1 MARGINK
8 VIIVGNLGAD
18 PETRYTGSG
27 TAITSLR
34 IATSEAW
41 TDKQSGE
48 KQERTEWHR
57 VKLFGKL
64 AEIAGEYL
72 KKGRQVYIE
81 GSLRTDKY
89 TDKDGVERYSTD
101 IIANEMQMLGGQ
113 GGGEGG
119 GFAGGQGG
127 GARPQQQF
135 RRRRGWRRWPATRQL
150 RWWWWWCARRRRLR
164 SAARRQCAA
173 ALGSAGQRR
182 LRRRRYSVLICITFH
197 IVAFDQKAMILH
209 GLFYTDQVGR
219 MGMGIGTMNALKSA
233 SDASPD

>member
-34 IATSEAW
+34 LATSEAW

-89 TDKDGVERYSTD
+89 TDKDGIERYSTD
-101 IIANEMQMLGGQ
+101 IIANEMQMTLLHSAFSPIVK
-113 GGGEGG
+113 EG
-119 GFAGGQGG
+119 
-127 GARPQQQF
+127 
-135 RRRRGWRRWPATRQL
+135 L
-150 RWWWWWCARRRRLR
+150 D
-164 SAARRQCAA
+164 
-173 ALGSAGQRR
+173 
-182 LRRRRYSVLICITFH
+182 
-197 IVAFDQKAMILH
+197 AFQAKRAPDFI
-209 GLFYTDQVGR
+209 R
-219 MGMGIGTMNALKSA
+219 IG
-233 SDASPD
+233 

>member
-34 IATSEAW
+34 LATSEAW

-89 TDKDGVERYSTD
+89 TDKDGIERYSTD

-119 GFAGGQGG
+119 GGGNFAGGQGG
-127 GARPQQQF
+127 GARQPSRGNFGGGGGGGAAAGGGGGGQQRGGGNYGGGAGGQQRGGGDDYGQPRGGNAPPQ
-135 RRRRGWRRWPATRQL
+135 
-150 RWWWWWCARRRRLR
+150 R
-164 SAARRQCAA
+164 SAPPVNE
-173 ALGSAGQRR
+173 G
-182 LRRRRYSVLICITFH
+182 
-197 IVAFDQKAMILH
+197 FDDDDIP
-209 GLFYTDQVGR
+209 F
-219 MGMGIGTMNALKSA
+219 
-233 SDASPD
+233 

>member
-34 IATSEAW
+34 IATSEQW

-89 TDKDGVERYSTD
+89 TDKDGIERYSTD
-101 IIANEMQMLGGQ
+101 IIANEMQMLGG
-113 GGGEGG
+113 GGEGG
-119 GFAGGQGG
+119 GSGGGGFQRERPQGGQRQQGG
-127 GARPQQQF
+127 GNYGGGGYGNQS
-135 RRRRGWRRWPATRQL
+135 RGGNAPAP
-150 RWWWWWCARRRRLR
+150 
-164 SAARRQCAA
+164 SAPANN
-173 ALGSAGQRR
+173 GGFEDDD
-182 LRRRRYSVLICITFH
+182 IPF
-197 IVAFDQKAMILH
+197 
-209 GLFYTDQVGR
+209 
-219 MGMGIGTMNALKSA
+219 
-233 SDASPD
+233 